1 MSMKMRKK
9 RTEIK
14 PERLSVV
21 VVVVVVVVAIVAAA
35 VVCIY
40 TISKYTSYQS

>member
-1 MSMKMRKK
+1 MRKK

-21 VVVVVVVVAIVAAA
+21 VVVVVAAAVAAV

>member
-1 MSMKMRKK
+1 MKMRKK

-21 VVVVVVVVAIVAAA
+21 VVVVVVVVAAAVAAV

>member
-1 MSMKMRKK
+1 MRKK

-14 PERLSVV
+14 PERLSV

>member
-1 MSMKMRKK
+1 MRKK

-21 VVVVVVVVAIVAAA
+21 VVVVVVVVAAAVAAV

>member
-1 MSMKMRKK
+1 MKMRKK

-21 VVVVVVVVAIVAAA
+21 VVVVVVVVVAAA
-35 VVCIY
+35 VAAVVVCIY